1 MWAAEKMEIRWFL
14 AVRIARR
21 VGAMVKG
28 RDVLEGE
35 VDREEEIG
43 EVRRGLVVK
52 EKVRQRVRES
62 GRKRQQT

>member
-1 MWAAEKMEIRWFL
+1 MEIRWFL